1 MEETSLDEIDRAIL
15 HWLSKDGRMR
25 YTILAKNLNVT
36 SQTISDR
43 IDKLKKKQV
52 IERFSVALN
61 PEKIGATIEFITEVD
76 VDVNAME
83 AIIPKL
89 EKIPEI
95 HAIRIT
101 TGIHDIFCMGY
112 ATSIENLHDIVE
124 KRISSILG
132 VKKTYTS
139 IILRNVKNSQILT
152 LDRD

>member
-1 MEETSLDEIDRAIL
+1 VPGTTLDEIDRAIL
-15 HWLSKDGRMR
+15 HWMSKDGRIR

-43 IDKLKKKQV
+43 IDKLKKKG
-52 IERFSVALN
+52 IIKRFSLDLN
-61 PEKIGATIEFITEVD
+61 PEKIGASIEFISEVD

-83 AIIPKL
+83 TILPEL
-89 EKIPEI
+89 EKIAEI

-112 ATSIENLHDIVE
+112 ATSIENLHDVVE
-124 KRISSILG
+124 KRISSVPG

-139 IILRNVKNSQILT
+139 IILRNVKNSQILN